1 MAFRSLS
8 RPSSA
13 PSAKA
18 FALRPFSLDLFALPF
33 LFENYSF
40 DIVVFFT
47 QFCLLKKLYFTSS
60 IAFLFGFQGS
70 FFQGNYFRLSQGSG
84 LRIRTY
90 LPYRG
95 LTPAGKSARSPSYPI
110 FFRVSRPLKAL
121 VGSNGF
127 EPSTSRL
134 SGARSNRLSYEPISQ
149 HRILAPGGDEEVR
162 TLGLL
167 RARQALSH
175 LSYTPVLP
183 PVKCH
188 SALSPPLAEKRPRGL
203 QN

>member
-95 LTPAGKSARSPSYPI
+95 LTPAGKSAR
-110 FFRVSRPLKAL
+110 FFSAL
-121 VGSNGF
+121 
-127 EPSTSRL
+127 RL
-134 SGARSNRLSYEPISQ
+134 SQGSGGLKWIRTID
-149 HRILAPGGDEEVR
+149 LALIR
-162 TLGLL
+162 
-167 RARQALSH
+167 RAL
-175 LSYTPVLP
+175 
-183 PVKCH
+183 
-188 SALSPPLAEKRPRGL
+188 
-203 QN
+203 